1 MVSGNAENKSAF
13 ENGIFLKVDSVE
25 PVYHEGYSPFDFTR
39 LSGIKVWIGNTGHFF
54 PCDRYTVCD
63 PDVAREDGRSQV
75 VALAKELGEMKFAD
89 RNELFGNYTIP
100 DILNHRSYEQ
110 IVEKLDTWKK
120 EKNEIR
126 VRDEVVNVST
136 GVKIVVTAPPE
147 MSSNS
152 VKYMSGISK
161 DGRVYEDVVASAYKK
176 TGLHVDDLDAYLEV

>member
-13 ENGIFLKVDSVE
+13 DKSIFLKVDMIE
-25 PVYHEGYSPFDFTR
+25 PVYADSYSH
-39 LSGIKVWIGNTGHFF
+39 LNGIRVWIGAYGYFF
-54 PCDRYTVCD
+54 PCDQYTVCD
-63 PDVAREDGRSQV
+63 PDVAREDGRRQV

-89 RNELFGNYTIP
+89 RNELFGNYTVP

-110 IVEKLDTWKK
+110 IVEMLKDLEK
-120 EKNEIR
+120 EKETIR
-126 VRDEVVNVST
+126 VRDEVVGITN
-136 GVKIVVTAPPE
+136 GCKMMVTVPPK

-176 TGLHVDDLDAYLEV
+176 TGLHVDDLDSYLEV